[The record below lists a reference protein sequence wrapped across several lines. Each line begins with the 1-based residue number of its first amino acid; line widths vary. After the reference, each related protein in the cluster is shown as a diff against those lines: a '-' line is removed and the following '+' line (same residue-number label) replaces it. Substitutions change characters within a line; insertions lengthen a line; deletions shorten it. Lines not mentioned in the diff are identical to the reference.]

1 MAHNYVYLIRER
13 EFVRNGEQT
22 YKLGKTTQLPNSR
35 LAGYPK
41 GSEVILFID
50 VKNCHDT
57 EKRLMEQFDGLYK
70 HKKEY
75 GREYYEGD
83 LNNMKRTFFDVI
95 DKEFTEPYQAYNRGW
110 FSTAVFYIKKLAWW

>member
-13 EFVRNGEQT
+13 EFVRNNEQT

-50 VKNCHDT
+50 VQNCHMV
-57 EKRLMEQFDGLYK
+57 EKNLMEQFDGLFK
-70 HKKEY
+70 QKKEY

-83 LNNMKRTFFDVI
+83 LNNMKRTFFNVI
-95 DKEFTEPYQAYNRGW
+95 EKEFTEPCKVYNRGW
-110 FSTAVFYIKKLAWW
+110 FATIVY

>member
-13 EFVRNGEQT
+13 EFVRNNEQT

-50 VKNCHDT
+50 VSNCHDT

-70 HKKEY
+70 QKKEY

-83 LNNMKRTFFDVI
+83 LNNMKRTFFNVI
-95 DKEFTEPYQAYNRGW
+95 EKEFKEPYQAYNRGW
-110 FSTAVFYIKKLAWW
+110 FSSFIYYAKKLSWW

>member
-1 MAHNYVYLIRER
+1 MTHNYVYLIRER
-13 EFVRNGEQT
+13 EFVRTNEQT

-50 VKNCHDT
+50 VQNCHLV
-57 EKRLMEQFDGLYK
+57 EKNLIEQFNDLYK
-70 HKKEY
+70 QKKEY

-83 LNNMKRTFFDVI
+83 LNNMKRTFFTVLE
-95 DKEFTEPYQAYNRGW
+95 KEFKEPYQGYNRG
-110 FSTAVFYIKKLAWW
+110 